1 MVTFWNQNKIL
12 VCFFVLLTGITVYS
26 FFDQSDEEKKELT
39 AKVSAELIKNA
50 QAKVDR
56 QPASM
61 AEKPIKTNTRK
72 IKVFCSPATDLKVRS
87 EKSLLMLEVST
98 CKELSGKHQL
108 WVKNISNGF
117 KAQVFKISGQNFRT
131 DFLQLNDGLNKI
143 EIEGILKDGQK
154 IVQTLEI
161 QSGS

>member
-1 MVTFWNQNKIL
+1 MVIFWNQNKIL

-26 FFDQSDEEKKELT
+26 FFDQSEEEKKELT

-50 QAKVDR
+50 QTKVER
-56 QPASM
+56 QPAAV
-61 AEKPIKTNTRK
+61 AERPVQNNTRK
-72 IKVFCSPATDLKVRS
+72 IKVFCDPVELKVRS
-87 EKSLLMLEVST
+87 EKSLLMLEVSS
-98 CKELSGKHQL
+98 CKELNGKHQL

-131 DFLQLNDGLNKI
+131 DFLQLNDGVNKI